1 MGNYFSRSYNALTTG
16 YDHSGM
22 KNYAYSSSVP
32 GFSLTGSQPF
42 TILTT
47 LNFRSVQHGMI
58 FRQEGVFEM
67 GLENGLLFISAPGI
81 CTVKFPKEVMR
92 FVPNLW
98 YMLTITFDGSQLRV
112 YVDGFE
118 AAMPPCT
125 VAPVARSVAYYE
137 MGTEL
142 EAYIRQVLLYPVALG
157 AKEVHHSFM
166 NPEARTAECAAWFD
180 FSGERIT
187 ERSGKGVPVSVKG
200 FAKIVNTC
208 RVLSTGG
215 GIVMYTP
222 FDVVHPG
229 KDGYTWTAKIY
240 PQRTTNETM
249 CVATNSDAERASG
262 WMLWLQKESDD
273 AFRVCLRTGGSSGP
287 VLTSDRTVNTFGWT
301 DVAWTYNETTIILY
315 LDGEATATATNI
327 ATESLQGDG
336 RTTFCGVTRR
346 GKIDNKY
353 AYSGHVAYVAEFAK
367 CLTTEVLLRHMTV
380 HPFVLD
386 EYITGMFDFTDNILT
401 ERCTLQAFAVNGQAG
416 IAWEENTN
424 RLTDPQTAACYLP
437 AVDNSYWNSLSDEL
451 KWEVE
456 LYGTIFNSYLRDVLG
471 YELKAEDEKW
481 YCSAAAYIVT
491 TGLTTPEFSQIL
503 SEGTQ
508 VEQSSVAAFVVATIE
523 KGLFFVLGL
532 ITVTASSGSLTTVT
546 GVSSSAEFIIL
557 GVATAVVGLVV
568 IAALKIIND
577 IIMKELI
584 ERPNNTVIQILLIE
598 FNHNSNSLTGGIHIR
613 RDNNVPIQPPE
624 WQRNV
629 NNEANRACCAYIIN
643 QDGFAPSVMVRIML
657 VTEDPAGGGIAHLEA
672 IENGGH
678 ILGNCE
684 LGNINLQ
691 PNVAIDINIPLL
703 HHQINNDALIALP
716 PINGMWEWRCTLRG
730 GNHFVANTHH
740 RVYRLLGIPVNPWI
754 FQAEVGYNVN
764 TLNYPWTTSMEV
776 AATMCERGA
785 ADGGNGLMECLARG
799 LNANPNFRYQNN
811 NHFFFANGVYL
822 FDIFIF
828 QECFNDENNNV
839 WEINCSDCSAIMGTY
854 GNLHGNGLSI
864 LHLSGNNNGILEFRY
879 KPIITIGNL
888 AWVENQFVFHR
899 ITAYRDDKNRVT
911 DACIKIDIG
920 ENPSQMLNVNVVKQ
934 PVVAVDMQFTNGGN
948 PVNAQ
953 EPFVA
958 QFYRERLVANGQNCI
973 VELIIQAW
981 AIGNANV
988 VPVPLDMLEYYKL
1001 IQGYYGIITDVSTS
1015 SETPLICASAL
1026 RLDAI
1031 PDLIVNDGEVHSG
1044 GIAEHFI
1051 YREKWIQIYIQVC
1064 ESVESARVSL
1074 IYRLGDINYR
1084 HIPTAEERGVEL
1096 GEKAFII
1103 QDEEGLNTC
1112 ILLYRQNVVVYLSCA
1127 TTEHVDLLPL
1137 ARALDRQMQEV

>member
-67 GLENGLLFISAPGI
+67 GLENGLLFISAPSI

-125 VAPVARSVAYYE
+125 VAPVATSVAYYE

-215 GIVMYTP
+215 GIAMYTP

-273 AFRVCLRTGGSSGP
+273 AFRVCLRIGGSSGP

-315 LDGEATATATNI
+315 LDGEATGTATNI

-401 ERCTLQAFAVNGQAG
+401 ERCTLQAFTVNGQAG
-416 IAWEENTN
+416 IAWAENTN

-456 LYGTIFNSYLRDVLG
+456 LYGSIFNSYLRDVLG

-491 TGLTTPEFSQIL
+491 TGLATPEFSQIL

-508 VEQSSVAAFVVATIE
+508 VEQSSVAAFEVATIE
-523 KGLFFVLGL
+523 KGQFSVLGS
-532 ITVTASSGSLTTVT
+532 ITATASAGSLMTVT
-546 GVSSSAEFIIL
+546 GVSSSAESIIL
-557 GVATAVVGLVV
+557 GIATAVAGVV
-568 IAALKIIND
+568 MIATLTIITV
-577 IIMKELI
+577 IIVKKCM
-584 ERPNNTVIQILLIE
+584 ERPNNTVIQILSIE

-624 WQRNV
+624 WQPNV

-716 PINGMWEWRCTLRG
+716 PINGMWEWRCTLNG

-754 FQAEVGYNVN
+754 FQAGVGYNVN
-764 TLNYPWTTSMEV
+764 TLSYPWTTSMEV
-776 AATMCERGA
+776 AATMCERGI
-785 ADGGNGLMECLARG
+785 ADGDNELMGCLARG
-799 LNANPNFRYQNN
+799 LNASPNFRYQSGSQYTN
-811 NHFFFANGVYL
+811 FFFNISLFQQHFYL
-822 FDIFIF
+822 
-828 QECFNDENNNV
+828 DEAV
-839 WEINCSDCSAIMGTY
+839 WGINCRDCAFIVATY
-854 GNLHGNGLSI
+854 GNLHGQNLSI
-864 LHLSGNNNGILEFRY
+864 IMLSSALNDGEGGFFCN
-879 KPIITIGNL
+879 PIISIGYNVW
-888 AWVENQFVFHR
+888 AEPFDGRGFRFHD
-899 ITAYRDDKNRVT
+899 IVASHNEGRVT
-911 DACIKIDIG
+911 DACLKIDAG
-920 ENPSQMLNVNVVKQ
+920 LNPSQLGGGKNATIAGN
-934 PVVAVDMQFTNGGN
+934 MQLTNQDIN
-948 PVNAQ
+948 DPVNMI
-953 EPFVA
+953 EPFEPQV
-958 QFYRERLVANGQNCI
+958 YRERLVRNGQDCRIFKETFNWFFGNI
-973 VELIIQAW
+973 VVIPASLK
-981 AIGNANV
+981 
-988 VPVPLDMLEYYKL
+988 MLEYYKL
-1001 IQGYYGIITDVSTS
+1001 IERDYGIKTDVTSS

-1031 PDLIVNDGEVHSG
+1031 PDLIVDDREVHSG

-1084 HIPTAEERGVEL
+1084 HIPTAEERGIEL